1 MPLQL
6 IVSIAAIVIAW
17 LVFTWLV
24 KVLKASLA
32 TALSIAAIVLGLQL
46 WFGVAPEQLKQEVLN
61 LPQTIFQLFQ
71 DE

>member
-6 IVSIAAIVIAW
+6 IVSIAAIVVTW

-24 KVLKASLA
+24 KVLKASIA

-46 WFGVAPEQLKQEVLN
+46 WFGVAPDRLKQEILS
-61 LPQTIFQLFQ
+61 LPQTILQLFQ
-71 DE
+71 